1 MKKKLIK
8 IDQLKQAD
16 IILSTTTEP
25 ISKAVKIGTNSK
37 YSHARLYDRD
47 GFVIEAVDPIVFR
60 RQLLNLLKNDK
71 YTAVYRLPKLTNGQ
85 AITIM
90 AYATRQKGKPYDLSG
105 AVGSAK
111 ASRLTAYGR
120 ASAISN
126 AINPEEEFYCSELIA
141 YAYKWV
147 GIRLSHRAYSQTT
160 PESLARSPKLVY
172 VGHLKL

>member
-1 MKKKLIK
+1 MK
-8 IDQLKQAD
+8 
-16 IILSTTTEP
+16 LS
-25 ISKAVKIGTNSK
+25 TNSK

-47 GFVIEAVDPIVFR
+47 GYVFEAIKPIVDR
-60 RQLLNLLKNDK
+60 NYLSRQLVGDK
-71 YTAVYRLPKLTNGQ
+71 YAAVYRLPKLTNGQ

-90 AYATRQKGKPYDLSG
+90 AYARRQLLKPYDLSG
-105 AVGSAK
+105 AIGSAK
-111 ASRLTAYGR
+111 SGR
-120 ASAISN
+120 FLGGLAPAIEN
-126 AINPEEEFYCSELIA
+126 MMNPEEEFYCSELIA

>member
-8 IDQLKQAD
+8 IDQLKQED

-47 GFVIEAVDPIVFR
+47 GFVIEAVDPIVGR
-60 RQLLNLLKNDK
+60 PRLATVLIKDM
-71 YTAVYRLPKLTNGQ
+71 YAAVYRLPKLTIGQ

-90 AYATRQKGKPYDLSG
+90 AYATKQRGKPYDLSG

-141 YAYKWV
+141 YA
-147 GIRLSHRAYSQTT
+147 SA
-160 PESLARSPKLVY
+160 
-172 VGHLKL
+172 